1 MYGSTTGHTPTDDE
15 DDDGSSTT
23 GSTVVDA
30 VEIERHDDHSDDGS
44 DEKEVPPL
52 TTFPRMQVQA
62 RPTAHPLITAIRGDK
77 LGLWKQ
83 STFMA
88 AWRKIVMRGGPE
100 KTFIPCLNSK
110 LTELN
115 AYKELAYHDNTA
127 GPITIE
133 HLIAARD
140 GIMALPR
147 IETLDQVQLI
157 IDAQHPKLMAYLDQ
171 ALENQYG
178 RNIQGMRLR
187 WAERAEKGRKSRDDK
202 RGNFEKLEILDILN
216 EAIFYSNVSL
226 KTEGKNSA
234 LVLTENGHEITL
246 ADIQVVG
253 QHTIFKLGAD
263 VPDKHREHS
272 IVALV
277 DLIARHKQVNDSNK
291 IQLTMGRSLDVLHLA
306 IILLTE
312 HHMHLDLSEVFAPM
326 NKALNNSTNPN
337 KAELIAIW
345 QEVVKYST
353 AYDEMSSNV
362 LPWRQSNP
370 DLQGK
375 SIATIS
381 RELAELNARYHTLFN
396 SAGFSASSAAA
407 TPSSSSTGATGS
419 GPVIS
424 TTGPSD
430 PVLTVKPPSP
440 I

>member
-1 MYGSTTGHTPTDDE
+1 MYGSTTGHTDDE

-23 GSTVVDA
+23 SSTVADA
-30 VEIERHDDHSDDGS
+30 VEIQRHDDDSDDGS
-44 DEKEVPPL
+44 DDAKIPPL

-62 RPTAHPLITAIRGDK
+62 SPTAHPLITAIRGDK

-88 AWRKIVMRGGPE
+88 VWRKIVMRGGPE

-115 AYKELAYHDNTA
+115 AYKTNAYNDNTA

-157 IDAQHPKLMAYLDQ
+157 VEAQHPKLMAYLDQ

-178 RNIQGMRLR
+178 RNIHGGRLR
-187 WAERAEKGRKSRDDK
+187 WAERAEKGKKSRDDT
-202 RGNFEKLEILDILN
+202 RGQFEKLEILDILN
-216 EAIFYSNVSL
+216 EAIFYNNVSL
-226 KTEGKNSA
+226 NTEGKNSA
-234 LVLTENGHEITL
+234 LILTENGHEIIL
-246 ADIQVVG
+246 ADIKVVG
-253 QHTIFKLGAD
+253 RHTVFKLGAD
-263 VPDKHREHS
+263 VPDAHREHS
-272 IVALV
+272 IVALA

-306 IILLTE
+306 IILLTK
-312 HHMHLDLSEVFAPM
+312 HHMHLDLSEVFVPM
-326 NKALNNSTNPN
+326 NTALNNCTHPN

-345 QEVVKYST
+345 QEVVKYSN
-353 AYDEMSSNV
+353 AHDEDRANK

-375 SIATIS
+375 SIATIN
-381 RELAELNARYHTLFN
+381 RELAELNARYDTLFN
-396 SAGFSASSAAA
+396 SASFSASSAAA
-407 TPSSSSTGATGS
+407 TPSARSAGATTSS
-419 GPVIS
+419 GPVS
-424 TTGPSD
+424 SPG
-430 PVLTVKPPSP
+430 PVLTVEQPAGSGPG